1 MRKLLVL
8 GVLLASTLG
17 FVGNANAYDMST
29 GNQTSLSSDKTTSGS
44 YYAAGNTIDIN
55 GTVKGDVFCA
65 GQNVTINGPVEGDVI
80 CAAQNITINGSV
92 SGNVRLAAQTVNLN
106 GNIGRNAT
114 VLSQVLATS
123 KDSVIAGELMAQSAT
138 ITLNGIVN
146 GETYGNAQQLTVNGS
161 VGGTVRY
168 AAQTVVISSSA
179 KLDKGLEYT
188 SSQKADI
195 KSGAQI
201 TGDTKQIVPK
211 APENKR
217 QATQTAFL
225 AGFLFD
231 VLSAFVLGALLLWFA
246 PRFVAG
252 ASTHASRPGF
262 TLLLGFAGLV
272 LTPVAAV
279 MVMFTIIGIPAGILG
294 LVAWGVALYLS
305 RIIAALAFGTVLYR
319 HLGKANRT
327 SRPYAAGALGLLAA
341 YLIFAIPFIGGFA
354 ALLAVLYGLG
364 VIVNAMRDHIDRED
378 ASHQAPVTAK

>member
-17 FVGNANAYDMST
+17 FVGSAQAFDTST
-29 GNQTSLSSDKTTSGS
+29 GNQTSLSSDKTTNGS
-44 YYAAGNTIDIN
+44 YYAAGNTVDIN

-80 CAAQNITINGSV
+80 CAAQNITINGAV

-106 GNIGRNAT
+106 GSIGRNAS
-114 VLSQVLATS
+114 VLSQMLVTS
-123 KDSVIAGELMAQSAT
+123 KDSAITGELMAQSAT
-138 ITLNGIVN
+138 ITLNGTVG

-161 VGGTVRY
+161 IGGKVRFAAETV
-168 AAQTVVISSSA
+168 AINSAA
-179 KLDKGLEYT
+179 KLNDGLEYT

-195 KSGAQI
+195 KAGAVI
-201 TGDTKQIVPK
+201 AGDTKQTIPK
-211 APENKR
+211 APENKP
-217 QATQTAFL
+217 QGTQTAFL
-225 AGFLFD
+225 AGFLFS

-252 ASTHASRPGF
+252 ASATASRPGF
-262 TLLLGFAGLV
+262 TLLLGFAALV
-272 LTPVAAV
+272 LTPIAAV
-279 MVMFTIIGIPAGILG
+279 MVMFTIIGIPAGVLG

-319 HLGKANRT
+319 MLNKGKRAF
-327 SRPYAAGALGLLAA
+327 RPYFAGALGILVA

-354 ALLAVLYGLG
+354 AFLAVLYGLG
-364 VIVNAMRDHIDRED
+364 VIVQALRDHIDHED
-378 ASHQAPVTAK
+378 VSSHAQVTAK